1 MLVLICEDEGLLA
14 SEMEA
19 IAGEAGAAVAGIA
32 RTAGEARRIAQ
43 ASRPDV
49 AVIDLHLGDGRSGPE
64 LAAEL
69 AGRGMRIVVVSADT
83 AVDPLLARIGHVF
96 LAKPINPAMLRD
108 LLSDAAA
115 SQSDI
120 RVAAA

>member
-1 MLVLICEDEGLLA
+1 MHVLICEDDGLLA
-14 SEMEA
+14 SELEA
-19 IAGEAGAAVAGIA
+19 IAGEAGATLAGIA
-32 RTAGEARRIAQ
+32 GTAVEARRIVQ
-43 ASRPDV
+43 VSRPDM

-69 AGRGMRIVVVSADT
+69 AGSGIRIVVVSGDT

-108 LLSDAAA
+108 LLGGAAA
-115 SQSDI
+115 T
-120 RVAAA
+120 RPEFCVAAA

>member
-1 MLVLICEDEGLLA
+1 MHVLICEDEGLLA

-19 IAGEAGAAVAGIA
+19 IAGEAGATLAGTA
-32 RTAGEARRIAQ
+32 RTAAEARRIAA
-43 ASRPDV
+43 ASRPDI
-49 AVIDLHLGDGRSGPE
+49 AVIDLHLGDGRSGPA

-69 AGRGMRIVVVSADT
+69 AGRGIRIVVVSGDT

-115 SQSDI
+115 SRSDI